1 MFLEVKE
8 MYNKTINVCINS
20 EELPEEDLGK
30 VMCHVEIMVDRSF
43 MVHLTGHIFNDKKA
57 KTKKV
62 DVHVNCE
69 YEIEKENKHNFIH
82 NIISNDVMLKHTKL
96 ESKYFWK
103 LRRKIEEIVTTLNY
117 RQIYYEYLTGKVK

>member
-1 MFLEVKE
+1 

-69 YEIEKENKHNFIH
+69 YEMGKENKQDFIH
-82 NIISNDVMLKHTKL
+82 DIIINDVMLKQHTKF

-103 LRRKIEEIVTTLNY
+103 LRKKIEEIVTTLNY
-117 RQIYYEYLTGKVK
+117 RQIYYEYLTGKIK